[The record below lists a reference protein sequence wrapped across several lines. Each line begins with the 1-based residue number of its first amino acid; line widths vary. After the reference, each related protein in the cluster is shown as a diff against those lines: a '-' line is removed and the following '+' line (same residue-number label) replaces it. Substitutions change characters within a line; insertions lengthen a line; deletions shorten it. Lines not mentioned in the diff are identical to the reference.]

1 MSAFKPASFKLRS
14 FQFRKE
20 REAHWSELELLLDRV
35 ASRGLTGLDAED
47 LQRLPVLYRGALSS
61 LSVARSISLDRNLL
75 DYLEALC
82 TRSYVVVY
90 GAKQRLRSLL
100 WAFVTQTFPRTL
112 RGMAVEL
119 LGSVGM
125 LALGVAAGFLL
136 TDAEPERFYSFVDAG
151 LAAGRGPTASCE
163 SMAAGLY
170 DGGGL
175 ASALT
180 PFAASLFSHNARIG
194 LLCFSL
200 GFAAGVPTALLL
212 FTNGLMLGA
221 FAAVY
226 HQCGLDWAFWGWV
239 LPHGVTELL
248 AICLCGA
255 AGLRLGR
262 GLIDPGR
269 LRRRDALA
277 AAGRQA
283 AVVALGS
290 VGLFFIAG
298 GIEGLFR
305 QLVTDDLTRWNVALG
320 SVIVWLLYFGFA
332 GRTAGRSA

>member
-1 MSAFKPASFKLRS
+1 MSDFKLRS

-20 REAHWSELELLLDRV
+20 RESHWTELEHLLSRV
-35 ASRGLTGLDAED
+35 NSRGLSSLDAED
-47 LQRLPVLYRGALSS
+47 LHRLPVLYRSALSS

-82 TRSYVVVY
+82 ARSYVVVY
-90 GAKQRLRSLL
+90 GAKRRLRTLL
-100 WAFVTQTFPRTL
+100 WAFVTRTFPVAL

-119 LGSVGM
+119 AAAIGL
-125 LALGVAAGFLL
+125 LALGCAAGFML
-136 TDAEPERFYSFVDAG
+136 TEAEPERFYSFVDAG
-151 LAAGRGPTASCE
+151 LAGGRGPTASCE
-163 SMAAGLY
+163 VMQAGLY
-170 DGGGL
+170 DGGTL

-180 PFAASLFSHNARIG
+180 PFAAFLFSHNARIG
-194 LLCFSL
+194 LMCFAL

-221 FAAVY
+221 FASVF
-226 HQCGLDWAFWGWV
+226 HQCGLDYSFWGWV

-262 GLIDPGR
+262 GVINPGR
-269 LRRRDALA
+269 SRRRDALA
-277 AAGRQA
+277 RAGRQA

-298 GIEGLFR
+298 GIEGMFR
-305 QLVTDDLTRWNVALG
+305 QLVTDDLIRWNVAF
-320 SVIVWLLYFGFA
+320 SSMVVWLLYFGFV
-332 GRTAGRSA
+332 GRSSGAAT